1 MTELLRFAN
10 VSAGYGPFRALF
22 DVSFDIQPGEAVALL
37 GANGVGKTTI
47 ARVATGLLAP
57 SSGTVTFGGT
67 DLTGA
72 AAHRFARAGVAH
84 APEGRSVFATLSVE
98 ENLRLSFRRS
108 KGRAGVDAAVGQAFE
123 LFPALGQRH
132 RQIAGTLSGGQQ
144 RMLAMARVIVEEPRL
159 LVADELSLGLAPI
172 IVDEVYRN
180 LDRLRQHGC
189 ALLIVEQHVGHAVA
203 LCDRAVV
210 LDRGRTTWIG
220 PADQASE
227 RLVRN
232 LFQTESPMEN
242 SPTE

>member
-1 MTELLRFAN
+1 MTELLELTN
-10 VSAGYGPFRALF
+10 VSAAYGPFRALF
-22 DVSFDIQPGEAVALL
+22 DVSVAIRPGEAVALL

-57 SSGTVTFGGT
+57 SSGAVVFDGT

-72 AAHRFARAGVAH
+72 AAYRFARAGVAH

-108 KGRAGVDAAVGQAFE
+108 KGRAGVRDAIERAFG
-123 LFPALGQRH
+123 LFPALGDRR
-132 RQIAGTLSGGQQ
+132 RQVAGTLSGGQQ
-144 RMLAMARVIVEEPRL
+144 RMLAMARVIIEEPRL

-180 LDRLRQHGC
+180 LERLKQSGC
-189 ALLIVEQHVGHAVA
+189 ALLIVEQHVGHAIA

-210 LDRGRTTWIG
+210 LDRGRITWTG
-220 PADQASE
+220 PADQASD
-227 RLVRN
+227 RIARS
-232 LFQTESPMEN
+232 LFETEAESDNP
-242 SPTE
+242 PAD